1 MRRLSILVV
10 IVALALGSVGIQSS
24 DKGLLGLAVAGALL
38 AATTW
43 RSETISPFLRVFA
56 AIFATEFAVFGAT
69 AVLGAT
75 GAWPPALADY
85 RPPPSL
91 TATCAVFGILIFIVS
106 HVPVIRRVTD
116 IADRYFVEA
125 GRTTVHL
132 WPFKPFEASE
142 RKLATWMLVFLIVV
156 NQAQVGMS
164 VRLSFFNRDWFNA
177 IQSRDEKAFWGLLLT
192 VWLFWASIYIASAI
206 IEYLVK
212 SSLMIR
218 WRRRLT
224 ERYVGDW
231 LDAGTHYKLA
241 LKGDGADNPDQ
252 RIAED
257 VGAFINQTY
266 GFSITLLATISSLV
280 SFSIILWGISANFTL
295 PGTDIVVPG
304 LLFWCALVY
313 AVIGTVITHMIG
325 KSLVALNFEQQR
337 YEADFRFAM
346 ARLREYAEQVA
357 LLGGE
362 PTEKRRLAGRFG
374 AVVRN
379 FFEIVD
385 REKRLMIFT
394 SSYNQ
399 LSPIIPYV
407 VAAPFYFLGKVQL
420 GVLTQTA
427 GAFGRVEGALG
438 FVVDRY
444 SALAG
449 YAAVL
454 RRLATFDA
462 GLDEARALGNVAPRI
477 EHERVAPDEG
487 LVIEG
492 LRLSL
497 PDGRPLV
504 HADIVFMRGESVL
517 ITGPSGS
524 GKSTLLRALAGIWPY
539 GTGRIATPQE
549 TDALLLPQRP
559 YLPSGALKAAVA
571 YPEAPGRH
579 GDAETVEALRAVG
592 LGALAEMLDEDDVW
606 ARRLSGGEQQRM
618 ALARALLSKPDWLFL
633 DEATSALDEASERR
647 LYEMLAERLPGTTI
661 VSIGHRSTLVRF
673 HRRLV
678 EMQPDESGVH
688 VPRDLPRPAE

>member
-1 MRRLSILVV
+1 MRRFSILVV
-10 IVALALGSVGIQSS
+10 VVALALGAVGLDAS
-24 DKGLLGLAVAGALL
+24 DKGLLGLAAAGGLL
-38 AATTW
+38 ALTTW
-43 RSETISPFLRVFA
+43 RAETISPFLKIFA
-56 AIFATEFAVFGAT
+56 AIFATEYAVFGAT
-69 AVLGAT
+69 ALLAAT
-75 GAWPPALADY
+75 GAWPQAIADY
-85 RPPPSL
+85 RPPQSL
-91 TATCAVFGILIFIVS
+91 TATVAVFGILIFVVS

-116 IADRYFVEA
+116 IADRYFLGA

-142 RKLATWMLVFLIVV
+142 RKLALWMLVFLIVV

-177 IQSRDEKAFWGLLLT
+177 IQNKDEAAFWGLLLT

-218 WRRRLT
+218 WRRWLT
-224 ERYVGDW
+224 ERYIGDW
-231 LDAGTHYKLA
+231 LDGGTHYKLA

-304 LLFWCALVY
+304 LLFWCALIY
-313 AVIGTVITHMIG
+313 AVIGTAITHVIG
-325 KSLVALNFEQQR
+325 RSLVALNFEQQR

-379 FFEIVD
+379 FFAIVD
-385 REKRLMIFT
+385 REKRLMMFT
-394 SSYNQ
+394 ASYGQ

-427 GAFGRVEGALG
+427 GAFGRVEGALS

-462 GLDEARALGNVAPRI
+462 GLMEARALGTVAPRI
-477 EHERVAPDEG
+477 EHERGKREKG
-487 LVIEG
+487 LAIED
-492 LRLSL
+492 LRLAL

-504 HADIVFMRGESVL
+504 RADIAFAPGEAVL
-517 ITGPSGS
+517 VTGPSGS

-539 GTGRIATPQE
+539 GTGRITTPDGA
-549 TDALLLPQRP
+549 DALLLPQRP
-559 YLPSGALKAAVA
+559 YLPSGPLKAAVA

-579 GDAETVEALRAVG
+579 GDAEIVEALRAVG
-592 LGALAEMLDEDDVW
+592 LGALVEALDEEDVW
-606 ARRLSGGEQQRM
+606 ARRLSGGEQQRL

-633 DEATSALDEASERR
+633 DEATSALDEVGERR
-647 LYEMLAERLPGTTI
+647 LYEMLAERLPATTI

-673 HRRLV
+673 HRRLL
-678 EMQPDESGVH
+678 ELQPDADGVH
-688 VPRDLPRPAE
+688 VPRDLPRAAE